1 MGPESHRA
9 QVHVHIEDSLAAAV
23 DRMAEGWR
31 VGSLSLSAPLCL
43 SVSVCVLSLSLSLP
57 LHGHWPWPQGYRN
70 ESIHEQSI

>member
-9 QVHVHIEDSLAAAV
+9 QVHVHIEDSLATAV

-43 SVSVCVLSLSLSLP
+43 SVSVCVLSLCAHLSVSVSPSPSPRTLALAP
-57 LHGHWPWPQGYRN
+57 GLQK
-70 ESIHEQSI
+70 